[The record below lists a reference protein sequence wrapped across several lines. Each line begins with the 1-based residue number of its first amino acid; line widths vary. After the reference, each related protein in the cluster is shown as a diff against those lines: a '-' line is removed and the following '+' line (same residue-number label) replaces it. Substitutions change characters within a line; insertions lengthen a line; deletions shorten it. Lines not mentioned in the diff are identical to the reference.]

1 MRFGP
6 SVAVL
11 AVALAAQLHAAQYR
25 PPQLL
30 RGDVSG
36 SPPETVGFADVW
48 FELTVDA
55 AGTVEDID
63 TLRTSEPLTSHL
75 LLAVAGWTFEPARE
89 DGKPVPSHVLVA
101 AIYRPP
107 ALFNNPVIGTPSTD
121 VKPASAEVAFPLAP
135 TPPNYP
141 ANTVLPPGGTG
152 HVVVVEVLVGER
164 GDVQGTQVVS
174 STSGLFNETSLQ
186 AARQWKFRPAR
197 RDGLPIEARAY
208 LIFGFRQPVTP

>member
-1 MRFGP
+1 MRFVP
-6 SVAVL
+6 SAAVL
-11 AVALAAQLHAAQYR
+11 AVALVATVHAAQYR

-30 RGDVSG
+30 RGDVPG
-36 SPPETVGFADVW
+36 SAPETVGFADAW
-48 FELTVDA
+48 FALSVNA
-55 AGTVEDID
+55 GGTVEDID
-63 TLRTSEPLTSHL
+63 TLRSSEPLTSHL

-89 DGKPVPSHVLVA
+89 DGKPVPSQVLVA
-101 AIYRPP
+101 ALYRPP
-107 ALFNNPVIGTPSTD
+107 AMFNNPVIGTPSKD
-121 VKPASAEVAFPLAP
+121 VQAPSNEVAFPLTP

-141 ANTVLPPGGTG
+141 ANTMLPPGGSG

-164 GDVQGTQVVS
+164 GDVQGAQIVS

-197 RDGLPIEARAY
+197 RDGLPVEGRAY

>member
-1 MRFGP
+1 MRFVL
-6 SVAVL
+6 SAALLATALVAQRGL
-11 AVALAAQLHAAQYR
+11 FT

-30 RGDVSG
+30 RGGVPG

-48 FELTVDA
+48 MQLSVSA
-55 AGTVEDID
+55 GGTVEDID

-75 LLAVAGWTFEPARE
+75 LLAVAAWTFESARE
-89 DGKPVPSHVLVA
+89 DNKPIPSKVLVA
-101 AIYRPP
+101 ALYRPP
-107 ALFNNPVIGTPSTD
+107 AQFNNPVIGTPSTD
-121 VKPASAEVAFPLAP
+121 VQPPSPETPFPLTP

-141 ANTVLPPGGTG
+141 ANTILPPGGEG
-152 HVVVVEVLVGER
+152 HVVVVEVLVTDK
-164 GDVQGTQVVS
+164 GDVQKAQIIS

-197 RDGLPIEARAY
+197 LDGLPAEGRAY